1 LKELEE
7 TNSKQLSQFQE
18 ENNNLKKLMN
28 LYKNY
33 FEESTEK
40 IQDLETRLEKQKE
53 NYSAFQKKLETD
65 FNATAKDLQEKFYNE
80 KSSLS
85 AKIQELEASLVKA
98 QQQSASSKAFE
109 IPLEGTTSSTTSF
122 LSSSAVLHDK
132 NGREITVSDLYH
144 QLLNTQKELMT
155 EVNKKQEMEIYLNQ
169 ILKDIELKA
178 PMIAKQKRD
187 YHRLVTSHTQ
197 LTQTLDNYVDEN
209 TRLKVT
215 VHDLETRF
223 TSIQKDFKIVSLTN
237 QDLSQQIQHLL
248 KANSQQRQQLQRYP
262 SLGEESLGEM
272 YVSPS
277 QSRGIA
283 IIDEENTSSYQQP
296 QDIISSHLVTFNNVE
311 ELQEKNTQLLATI
324 RRLTIERE
332 QQEAVLMKMQERT
345 DQSSDNS
352 SSLLTDFQGELQ
364 ELKSNQDKSEEMIK
378 ILIQQRDMY
387 RSMLMNGTAEVAS
400 PQKQLL
406 GGMTSPSAGSNALM
420 TTTSNEMMQQQ
431 ADSQHQAIEII
442 NYQKK
447 LEFLEKEKAKLLETM
462 NRLEENSASLTTELT
477 STKDEL
483 LSLKLTSTSIKTE
496 LRYLQERNDR
506 LESSNK
512 LLIKENQDSLNRRSD
527 LEQTFLSLQKQ
538 NNEKDNLLH
547 EQFTSLRQLNEQ
559 LKRKEIDF
567 EVLKLSENRL
577 NQQISELKTE
587 ISNQVKLSD
596 HLYRLETSITSKY
609 EEEKNFYLKEKENIE
624 VQFNAYRSEM
634 TEKLIANET
643 TIKLSE
649 NEVKTLSNR
658 LMLKENDLKGL
669 QESFTNE
676 QSMSRLQ
683 VEKINSLEKQNSILQ
698 EKISNLSGEKIVDSI
713 LEKELSEKEILLSK
727 ALLENANLKKEIS
740 VNEEYIANFKNLSNH
755 NEMVTKELKDKYASL
770 TQETEK
776 EKETLSREK
785 SFLQQEMNNLQVS
798 NNSLLNELENIRT
811 LQVAK
816 EKELQEAIHSLQQQL
831 QSAQTEKE
839 SLLQHYS
846 FIEKDYAKLQQSSA
860 VSYENYER
868 ELQLHAESERLLK
881 EEKFFH
887 LKTKEKL
894 TQLEEKISTV
904 SMESFNLQQRMNAE
918 KSNFEKELIQ
928 SKELISSLQSSNQV
942 LMQQL
947 ENSNEKLEKLQ
958 SARFESLIGQES
970 ANATSSEQ
978 SASSST
984 ATMFLQ
990 EELQECKKTILELKE
1005 LLSYMKKEKEILSTK
1020 VNYLELENSRYL
1032 NQVNSLMKSTD
1043 ELKVSLQQEIEKSS
1057 SGGAGGRFPVISGT
1071 TSNNNFTI
1079 HSQEEFNLLLKE
1091 IDSLNILRE
1100 SNIHLRTENENLLKK
1115 LKEVET
1121 TYSQEKTTIYLPL
1134 QEKFRAVQ
1142 QEKDNLELTNDQLSN
1157 DISYWKNRLH
1167 SLISRYNDIDPHEHQ
1182 ELQKKTEELTKQV
1195 QSLEEQLKEVTSVD
1209 ASQKESIAAK
1219 EKELLSL
1226 KAAADGSEKNAGAL
1240 RERLRLFKD
1249 KNTAL
1254 ETQMK
1259 EINKTS
1265 AQRDTTSTALETQVK
1280 DLNEKV
1286 KELSSENQEQKAA
1299 LSNYLKEI
1307 TVLKLHQPQPTTAA
1321 TESSSGPQVS
1331 TPGGE
1336 TTTSTT
1342 TAPKTVRKPPPRKR
1356 TAEAMEGTTATPTT
1370 TTSSAAAAPPAPA
1383 SVSAVEETK
1392 APEPVNPPPVAAV
1405 AAATPAAP
1413 AGKVAPEKVTA
1424 MQKLLRRGKPPAP
1437 AGPPPAATATTT
1449 SSSSAAP
1456 PPVSVP
1462 TEAATDEPKHKKA
1475 RIEETTTTTATPT
1488 PIAVVV
1494 PPAREGMVS
1503 PAPVVTMKEAPTAES
1518 EQPEQQPPQQQE
1530 TVTPAAP
1537 QEMVSDSSAHQ
1548 EMVVAPPQDVVVH
1561 TPQEVVAHST
1571 QEVVVPPSHEVII
1584 PPSPV
1589 HLNVSANP
1597 FVPKV
1602 TNTTAAATTTPASSS
1617 SAAFTNPFA
1626 GTTTS
1631 SSFSMFGNLNN
1642 NNSTTTSA
1650 APAPVPFSP
1659 APAGDNDVEEVM
1671 IVDEMDQSQYMD
1683 EGMGGEEGEL
1693 QEGGNEGVEEATT
1706 SNIIAEETTAPPA
1719 AAQSQ
1724 PPVESVPSQEQKTP
1738 FTSAFPFGS
1747 STTAPAP
1754 ALAPAG
1760 SSSSLF
1766 GGFGSGSSSSLFG
1779 GFKPGSGTGLFGSA
1793 PAPSSAAATTTTT
1806 TAAPTTSIF
1815 GAKPATTPTNSTAA
1829 QQQQQSTSSSSL
1841 FGSTP
1846 SLFSAS
1852 TSFAGSSQQPPTK
1865 PEQPT
1870 TTSSGGFSG
1879 LFGSSTTSSNPA
1891 PFSFGSSSTTSSMP
1905 FGTTKAP
1912 ETSQPME
1919 PVKETDESFEEE
1931 NEMGENENLEEE
1943 MEAGELGAEEGMSEK
1958 TQPQPPA
1965 SAAPPAAA
1973 TPSAAP
1979 VPSKPVV
1986 NSNPFSAAKVRH
1998 RTTNIFLLCLTLK
2011 NTFLFFFF
2019 LAVGSNEANGKPS
2032 FTVWSNHRSGCSSC
2046 SSFGHSFCG
2055 PHDQHTNSTN
2065 NNNNHSTSGKPSSA
2079 HDQTSGDSR
2088 RSGKRTSNGTRKRRS
2103 SEFSFVLF
2111 CSFRMI

>member
-1 LKELEE
+1 LFLCFIVVLLQAESTSQQEKIHSYIAKLKELEE
-7 TNSKQLSQFQE
+7 TNSKQLSQFHD

-53 NYSAFQKKLETD
+53 NYLAFQKKLETD
-65 FNATAKDLQEKFYNE
+65 FNATARDLQEKFSNE

-85 AKIQELEASLVKA
+85 AKIQELEESLLKA
-98 QQQSASSKAFE
+98 QQQSAASKAFE
-109 IPLEGTTSSTTSF
+109 IPFEGTTSSTTSF

-132 NGREITVSDLYH
+132 DGREITVSDLYH
-144 QLLNTQKELMT
+144 QLLNTQKELMN

-296 QDIISSHLVTFNNVE
+296 QDIISTHLVTFNNVE

-332 QQEAVLMKMQERT
+332 QQEGVLMKLQERT

-364 ELKSNQDKSEEMIK
+364 ELRSNQDKSEEMIK

-387 RSMLMNGTAEVAS
+387 RSMLMNGTAEGTT

-406 GGMTSPSAGSNALM
+406 GGVTSPSAGSNALM

-431 ADSQHQAIEII
+431 ADSQHQAIEIL

-447 LEFLEKEKAKLLETM
+447 LEFLEKEKAKLLEKM

-477 STKDEL
+477 STKEEL
-483 LSLKLTSTSIKTE
+483 LSLKLSSTSIKTE

-658 LMLKENDLKGL
+658 LVLKENDFKGL

-676 QSMSRLQ
+676 QSMNRLQ
-683 VEKINSLEKQNSILQ
+683 VEKLNSLEKQNSILQ

-727 ALLENANLKKEIS
+727 ALLENANLKREIA

-816 EKELQEAIHSLQQQL
+816 EKELQEVIHSLQQQL
-831 QSAQTEKE
+831 QTAQTEKE

-887 LKTKEKL
+887 LKSKEKL
-894 TQLEEKISTV
+894 AQLEEKISTV

-928 SKELISSLQSSNQV
+928 SKELISNLQSSNQV

-978 SASSST
+978 TASSST

-990 EELQECKKTILELKE
+990 EELQESKKTILELKE

-1057 SGGAGGRFPVISGT
+1057 SGGGSGRFPVISGT
-1071 TSNNNFTI
+1071 TSNNNNFTI

-1121 TYSQEKTTIYLPL
+1121 TFSQEKTTIYLPL

-1157 DISYWKNRLH
+1157 DITYWKNRLH

-1254 ETQMK
+1254 ENQMK

-1265 AQRDTTSTALETQVK
+1265 AQRDSTSTALETQVK

-1286 KELSSENQEQKAA
+1286 KELSTENQEQKAA

-1307 TVLKLHQPQPTTAA
+1307 TVLKLHQPPPTTAA

-1356 TAEAMEGTTATPTT
+1356 PAEAMEGTATTTTT
-1370 TTSSAAAAPPAPA
+1370 TTSSAPAAAPPAPA
-1383 SVSAVEETK
+1383 SVPAVEETK
-1392 APEPVNPPPVAAV
+1392 APEPAANPPPAV
-1405 AAATPAAP
+1405 TAAAAAPAAT

-1437 AGPPPAATATTT
+1437 TGPPPAATATTT
-1449 SSSSAAP
+1449 SSSSAPAP
-1456 PPVSVP
+1456 LP
-1462 TEAATDEPKHKKA
+1462 TEAAADEPKHKKA
-1475 RIEETTTTTATPT
+1475 RIEETTVATPT
-1488 PIAVVV
+1488 PTAVVQ
-1494 PPAREGMVS
+1494 PPREGVVS
-1503 PAPVVTMKEAPTAES
+1503 PAPVVTMKEATTTEPEP
-1518 EQPEQQPPQQQE
+1518 EQPLQPPAQQE

-1537 QEMVSDSSAHQ
+1537 QEITSDSSAAAHQ

-1561 TPQEVVAHST
+1561 TPQEVVAHTT

-1597 FVPKV
+1597 FVPK
-1602 TNTTAAATTTPASSS
+1602 TTAAATTPAASSS
-1617 SAAFTNPFA
+1617 APFTNPFG

-1642 NNSTTTSA
+1642 NNTASA
-1650 APAPVPFSP
+1650 ANVSVPFSP

-1693 QEGGNEGVEEATT
+1693 QEGGNEVM
-1706 SNIIAEETTAPPA
+1706 EETTASNIVAEEPA
-1719 AAQSQ
+1719 APPAQSQ
-1724 PPVESVPSQEQKTP
+1724 APVVESVSSQEQKTP

-1747 STTAPAP
+1747 STAAPAAAP

-1766 GGFGSGSSSSLFG
+1766 GGFGTGSSSSLFG

-1793 PAPSSAAATTTTT
+1793 PAPSVAAAAATTTTT
-1806 TAAPTTSIF
+1806 ATSIF
-1815 GAKPATTPTNSTAA
+1815 GAKPVTTPTNSSSQ

-1852 TSFAGSSQQPPTK
+1852 TSFAGSSQQPPAK

-1891 PFSFGSSSTTSSMP
+1891 PFSFGSSSTSTSMP
-1905 FGTTKAP
+1905 FGATKAP

-1919 PVKETDESFEEE
+1919 SVKETDESFEEE

-1943 MEAGELGAEEGMSEK
+1943 MEGSNTGELGAEEGMSEK
-1958 TQPQPPA
+1958 TQPQPPT
-1965 SAAPPAAA
+1965 SAPPAGT
-1973 TPSAAP
+1973 TPAAAP

-1986 NSNPFSAAKVRH
+1986 NSNPFSAAKVR
-1998 RTTNIFLLCLTLK
+1998 TEQK
-2011 NTFLFFFF
+2011 
-2019 LAVGSNEANGKPS
+2019 
-2032 FTVWSNHRSGCSSC
+2032 TVYSH
-2046 SSFGHSFCG
+2046 
-2055 PHDQHTNSTN
+2055 
-2065 NNNNHSTSGKPSSA
+2065 
-2079 HDQTSGDSR
+2079 
-2088 RSGKRTSNGTRKRRS
+2088 
-2103 SEFSFVLF
+2103 FVLK
-2111 CSFRMI
+2111 C